1 MVLYMEPE
9 IIEKYKNRFSS
20 LEEILRESNFA
31 GASNISTEIIRVSEF
46 LDIPE
51 LVFIGEFFESLFDNL
66 KEIDMLFDFDQE
78 IKNELNTK
86 ILSSINII
94 RSSIPF
100 EEPAIKATLFDNLV
114 KLRSDV
120 TKIQIKYGTLMKRK
134 KEIPRLKELSKIT
147 EIIK

>member
-66 KEIDMLFDFDQE
+66 KEIDMFFDFDQE

-86 ILSSINII
+86 ILSSIN
-94 RSSIPF
+94 
-100 EEPAIKATLFDNLV
+100 LYL
-114 KLRSDV
+114 
-120 TKIQIKYGTLMKRK
+120 
-134 KEIPRLKELSKIT
+134 
-147 EIIK
+147 